1 MRSIPP
7 AQIVMK
13 KILALAFFAFVT
25 SLCLAQQ
32 ALPNDPEVRTGKL
45 KNGMT
50 YFIRHNALPEG
61 RCEFYLATDAGAIQE
76 TPDQDGLAHF
86 LEHMCFNGLKNLPGK
101 QMLEY
106 LQHIGAEFGDNID
119 ASTGVE
125 NTQYMLKN
133 MPVTREGILD
143 TCLLVMHDFS
153 HFVLNEQEEL
163 DGERGIILEE
173 KRARYSASWRMFE
186 KSAPY
191 LYGESSKYAHCN
203 IIGSEENIK
212 NFKRESIV
220 NFYETWHRPD
230 LQALIVVGD
239 IDVDQV
245 YNKIVKLFAD
255 IPAPVNPKKKVLPA
269 VEINDEPVAGIITD
283 PENTSTSVDFIWK
296 LGEPSPKAFAGTDAG
311 YLERFLNN
319 LISGVMRER
328 LDDITSKADAPFLS
342 ASIDVGNLCKT
353 CNVLMGNI
361 SCENSKALNAVE
373 AFLVQVEKV
382 KRYGFTDPELDRVKE
397 DLVNYYKTRAAR
409 AGTRKN
415 SELVR
420 PIINHFFS
428 GVSYLTPEFEL
439 QLVES
444 LCAQINAAALNQ
456 ALSRLFTGEHLTI
469 IYTGV
474 DKPDQVHPTAQQILA
489 CVDAASKA
497 EIAAPV
503 AEQINKDFMQG
514 IALKAGEVVKETTGD
529 YGSIV
534 WTLSNGLKVVVKPTE
549 FKKDQVIFSLEKQ
562 GGLTMVP
569 TGDIA
574 AFDNNITSLFNDN
587 SGIASYPCS
596 TVSKMLAGKSV
607 SVSPYIGADENGI
620 NGKCA
625 PEDFETAL
633 QLMYLY
639 FAAPRFDQDEWNVG
653 INQISSILPNFV
665 STPGY
670 ALQKH
675 LYSSVYN
682 SPRMQM
688 ISEETLEKAN
698 LETYARNYR
707 TMFADIAGATL
718 YIVGNVDPST
728 IKPLVEKYAGALAKG
743 KKAAVVNEKNVLKFA
758 KGQIK
763 DEFTAKMTTPKV
775 SVLQFYS
782 ADVPYSV
789 QKFVDLNAAEF
800 ILEMIYADALR
811 DEEGGT
817 FGASSRIGL
826 QYNPI
831 ERATIQVIFDASEA
845 NQANLRELAISGLKG
860 LAEKGPTEEQL
871 ARAIKK
877 AKGELPEQRISN
889 SYWLNAFSHNAC
901 LGINYDAELEKAIG
915 NISADGIKS
924 VLSEILAAGNFI
936 EIVMSPE
943 K

>member
-1 MRSIPP
+1 
-7 AQIVMK
+7 MK
-13 KILALAFFAFVT
+13 KILALAFFAFAT

-61 RCEFYLATDAGAIQE
+61 RCDFYLATDAGAIQE
-76 TPDQDGLAHF
+76 APDQDGLAHF

-101 QMLEY
+101 QMLDY
-106 LQHIGAEFGDNID
+106 LLHIGAEFGRNINVV
-119 ASTGVE
+119 TGVE
-125 NTQYMLKN
+125 QTQYMLID

-153 HFVLNEQEEL
+153 HFVLNEQEEI
-163 DGERGIILEE
+163 DAERGVILEE
-173 KRARYSASWRMFE
+173 KRARSNASWRMFE

-191 LYGESSKYAHCN
+191 LYGESSKYAQCN

-255 IPAPVNPKKKVLPA
+255 IPAPVNPKKKVMPA

-283 PENTSTSVDFIWK
+283 PENTSTSVEFIWK

-311 YLERFLNN
+311 YLERFLNK

-342 ASIDVGNLCKT
+342 ASLDVGNLCKT

-361 SCENSKALNAVE
+361 SCENSKALDAVE

-444 LCAQINAAALNQ
+444 LCAQINAAVVNQ
-456 ALSRLFTGEHLTI
+456 ILPQLFTGEHLTI

-534 WTLSNGLKVVVKPTE
+534 WTLSNGLKVIVKPTE
-549 FKKDQVIFSLEKQ
+549 FKKDQVLFSLEKK

-574 AFDNNITSLFNDN
+574 SFNSDITSIFNN
-587 SGIASYPCS
+587 NCGIASYPCS

-639 FAAPRFDQDEWNVG
+639 FAAPRFDQDEWDVG
-653 INQISSILPNFV
+653 INQISSVLPNYV
-665 STPGY
+665 SNPSF
-670 ALQKH
+670 AFQKH
-675 LYSSVYN
+675 LYSSVFS
-682 SPRMQM
+682 SPRQQM
-688 ISEETLEKAN
+688 ISEETLKKAN
-698 LETYARNYR
+698 LEAYAKNYKA
-707 TMFADIAGATL
+707 MFADIAGATL

-743 KKAAVVNEKNVLKFA
+743 KKAAVVNEKNVPKFV

-763 DEFTAKMTTPKV
+763 DEFTAMMTTPEV
-775 SVLQFYS
+775 RVLQFYS

-789 QKFVDLNAAEF
+789 QKFVDLNAAAF
-800 ILEMIYADALR
+800 ILDMIYAGTLR
-811 DEEGGT
+811 EEEGGT
-817 FGASSRIGL
+817 YGASLSIEL
-826 QYNPI
+826 QHDPI
-831 ERATIQVIFDASEA
+831 ERALIQVVFGTNEA
-845 NQANLRELAISGLKG
+845 QQAKLRELAISGLKG
-860 LAEKGPTEEQL
+860 LAEEGPTEEEL
-871 ARAIKK
+871 TRAIKN
-877 AKGELPEQRISN
+877 AKKNLPEQRISN

-901 LGINYDAELEKAIG
+901 LGIDYDAELEKAIG

-936 EIVMSPE
+936 EIVMFPE